1 VIRVLLADDHS
12 VVRTGLQQWLS
23 SVPDFEVVG
32 TAQDGREAVELTC
45 ALLPDVVLMD
55 LSMPVL
61 DGIAATSEI
70 TAKAPGTAVIALTTT
85 HDPQRVNAALDA
97 GAVGYLLKDVEP
109 EVLVNSIRAAMQGGL
124 TLSPTIAAQLFRS
137 GRSPAGV
144 FESLTPREREIL
156 LLIARGEANKQISR
170 TLGISEKTVKTYC
183 GRIFNRIGVRDR
195 TQAAIWFLKTTDSSG
210 RTAAGAE
217 PDSDAAAGAR

>member
-183 GRIFNRIGVRDR
+183 GRIFNRSGVRDR
-195 TQAAIWFLKTTDSSG
+195 TQAAIWVLKTTDSSG

-217 PDSDAAAGAR
+217 HDGDAAAGAR